1 MSAPRAIIIF
11 GPPGSGKTTL
21 AKYLADQ
28 FNLVHY
34 DTGTRIEKQVSEVSA
49 SSSAELKKEKKLFL
63 HGDILPA
70 RAVLKMVMNDLRRI
84 SRYGDGVVLSG
95 SPRSEEEAE
104 KLVPFLEKEFGK
116 DRIIFVGL
124 KVSPKVSIERNS
136 KRLICSVCGA
146 SPIGLPKNS
155 KICPI
160 CLGKLEKRGLDK
172 PETTKIRLREY
183 VEKTKPIFNL
193 YRKQGL
199 RFVDLDTTPPPYK
212 IFQAALRKIKK
223 AQSVKRR
230 KAQNAKRKE

>member
-1 MSAPRAIIIF
+1 MNAPRAIIVF

-34 DTGTRIEKQVSEVSA
+34 DTGSRLEKRISEA
-49 SSSAELKKEKKLFL
+49 GPLSSAELKKEKKLFL

-104 KLVPFLEKEFGK
+104 KLVPFLEKEFGR
-116 DRIIFVGL
+116 DRIVFIGL

-155 KICPI
+155 RICPI
-160 CLGKLEKRGLDK
+160 CLGRLDKRGLDK
-172 PETTKIRLREY
+172 PETIKIRLQEY
-183 VEKTKPIFNL
+183 KEKTKPIFRA
-193 YRKQGL
+193 YREEGL
-199 RFVDLDTTPPPYK
+199 KFVDLDTTPPPYK
-212 IFQAALRKIKK
+212 IFQSALQKI
-223 AQSVKRR
+223 R
-230 KAQNAKRKE
+230 KA

>member
-1 MSAPRAIIIF
+1 MSAPKAIIIF

-34 DTGTRIEKQVSEVSA
+34 DTGSRLEKRISEVNL
-49 SSSAELKKEKKLFL
+49 SSSSELKKEKKLFL

-70 RAVLKMVMNDLRRI
+70 KVVLKMVMNDLRRI

-116 DRIIFVGL
+116 DKVVFIGL
-124 KVSPKVSIERNS
+124 KVSPRISIERNS
-136 KRLICSVCGA
+136 KRLICSICGA

-155 KICPI
+155 RTCPI
-160 CLGKLEKRGLDK
+160 CLGRLEKRGLDK
-172 PETTKIRLREY
+172 PETIKIRLQEY
-183 VEKTKPIFNL
+183 KEKTESIFRA

-199 RFVDLDTTPPPYK
+199 RFVDLDTAPPPYK
-212 IFQAALRKIKK
+212 VFQAALQKI
-223 AQSVKRR
+223 RR
-230 KAQNAKRKE
+230 V